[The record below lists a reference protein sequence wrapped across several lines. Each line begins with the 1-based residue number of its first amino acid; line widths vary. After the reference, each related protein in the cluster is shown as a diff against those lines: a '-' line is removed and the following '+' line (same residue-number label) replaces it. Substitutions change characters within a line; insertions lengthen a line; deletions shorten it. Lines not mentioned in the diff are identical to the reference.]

1 VDSNVSAWTLGGS
14 IFTFAPLYLL
24 FIAVAA
30 ALYVVYTKPGVFPGH
45 KAGSVEHPAIQT
57 AVPGKPLPAAK
68 TGQTASGSQP
78 GNGAAASKAK
88 DEAGE

>member
-14 IFTFAPLYLL
+14 IFTFAPMYLL

-45 KAGSVEHPAIQT
+45 KAGSAEHPAIQT
-57 AVPGKPLPAAK
+57 AVPGKPLPTAK
-68 TGQTASGSQP
+68 SAQPASGP
-78 GNGAAASKAK
+78 AASTVQ

>member
-1 VDSNVSAWTLGGS
+1 MDSNVSAWTLGGS

-57 AVPGKPLPAAK
+57 VVPG
-68 TGQTASGSQP
+68 QP
-78 GNGAAASKAK
+78 TKAASEAK